1 MSGLRL
7 LLTRAVRSNGRAIL
21 GLALVIAIAGG
32 ASMTALTAARRTSS
46 AFSRYLVASDAS
58 DLAVNVVATSY
69 DGSVDG
75 SLAGVLPFTRRA
87 RSLPGIEADST
98 YVGLETIFLGT
109 KDGSVSPVGAEVLGS
124 LDGRF
129 LDSDR
134 VALTA
139 GRLPHRG
146 ALDEVFLNES
156 AAAATGSTVGST
168 LHLVVL
174 ASSEGDPREI
184 PVVDRVAATVVGI
197 GLFPDE
203 VLADDFDRSARVLV
217 TPATTQKYLDVA
229 GSYSWQGLHLAS
241 GMTAD
246 KAISEYQS
254 ILDEGYGMNVQRTDE
269 QVASVQ
275 RSIHPLVA
283 ALVAFGLATGVA
295 ALLLGA
301 LGAVRLAGGAA
312 ANSRTLRA
320 IGVAPRGVGAAVA
333 APALLSV
340 LIGAV
345 GAMAVALALSPLG
358 PIGAVRAVEPTP
370 GLRADATVLLGCG
383 AVLCAVLGLTATL
396 AAWTAMR
403 RQNAPVTADRPSR
416 AIDAIARSGLRP
428 TAAIGAGHALGTGGG
443 AGAASRSTI
452 VGCAISVI
460 AVVSALTFGAGA
472 HQVLADPHRYGWAAD
487 FAIET
492 AGGYERINP
501 DGGKAV
507 VENARGTIQAL
518 AVTGNG
524 KLRLRSREVNAMGLI
539 PVVGVAPITV
549 LAGRLPRT
557 PHEIALGRV
566 TARELRSTVG
576 ESLTGPA
583 GPLRVVG
590 LVALPAIGPQASSH
604 PSLGQ
609 GALLSFAGL
618 AAQDDTAFPGV
629 VLVDLRPGADARK
642 LSPTIKQL
650 VSDHMTSL
658 PSEASA
664 AYRNLRP
671 ADIIGLSTASRTAYL
686 LAMALIAAAVLSMAL
701 TLSASVRRR
710 ARTYAVL
717 TCLGFDGAAVRGTVR
732 WQTDVVM
739 GVSVL
744 LGLPLG
750 IATGRV
756 AWRSF
761 AEQLGVES
769 QPTVPLLLI
778 AVSGVSLLIVANLAA
793 IQPARNAVRH
803 SRLVRTLTI
812 EAS

>member
-7 LLTRAVRSNGRAIL
+7 LLARAIRSNGRAIL

-32 ASMTALTAARRTSS
+32 TSMTALAAARRTSS
-46 AFSRYLVASDAS
+46 AFSRYLTASDAS

-87 RSLPGIEADST
+87 RSLPGIVADAT

-109 KDGSVSPVGAEVLGS
+109 NDGRVSPVGAEVLGS
-124 LDGRF
+124 VDGRF

-139 GRLPHRG
+139 GRLPQRQ

-168 LHLVVL
+168 LHLIVL

-217 TPATTQKYLDVA
+217 TPATTRKYLAVA
-229 GSYSWQGLHLAS
+229 GSYSWQGLHLAP

-246 KAISEYQS
+246 KAISEYQT
-254 ILDEGYGMNVQRTDE
+254 ILDDGYGMNVQRTDE
-269 QVASVQ
+269 QAASVQ
-275 RSIHPLVA
+275 RSIRPLVT
-283 ALVAFGLATGVA
+283 ALVAFGLATGAA

-312 ANSRTLRA
+312 ADSRTLRA

-333 APALLSV
+333 APAVLSILV
-340 LIGAV
+340 GAM
-345 GAMAVALALSPLG
+345 GAMAVATALSPLG
-358 PIGAVRAVEPTP
+358 PVGAVRAVESMP
-370 GLRADATVLLGCG
+370 GLRADATILLGGG
-383 AVLCAVLGLTATL
+383 ALLCAVLGLAATL
-396 AAWTAMR
+396 AARAAMR
-403 RQNAPVTADRPSR
+403 RQNAPVTGARPSR
-416 AIDAIARSGLRP
+416 TVDAIARSGLRP
-428 TAAIGAGHALGTGGG
+428 TAAIGTRHALATDGGG
-443 AGAASRSTI
+443 GVASRSTI
-452 VGCAISVI
+452 IGCALSVI

-472 HQVLADPHRYGWAAD
+472 HRVLADPHRYGWAAD
-487 FAIET
+487 LAIET

-501 DGGKAV
+501 DGGAAV
-507 VENARGTIQAL
+507 VDQAEGSVQAL

-524 KLRLRSREVNAMGLI
+524 KVRLRSHAVNAMGFI
-539 PVVGVAPITV
+539 PVVGAAPITV

-576 ESLTGPA
+576 ASLAGHA
-583 GPLRVVG
+583 GPLQVVG

-609 GALLSFAGL
+609 GALLTFAGL

-629 VLVDLRPGADARK
+629 ALVDLRSGADARK

-650 VSDHMTSL
+650 VADHMTTL
-658 PSEASA
+658 PSEASES
-664 AYRNLRP
+664 YRDLRP
-671 ADIIGLSTASRTAYL
+671 ADIIGLSTASRTAYV

-701 TLSASVRRR
+701 TLGASVRRR

-717 TCLGFDGAAVRGTVR
+717 ACLGFDGAAVRSTVR
-732 WQTDVVM
+732 WQTDVVI
-739 GVSVL
+739 GIAVL
-744 LGLPLG
+744 LGLPIG

-756 AWRSF
+756 AWRAF
-761 AEQLGVES
+761 AEQLGVAS

-778 AVSGVSLLIVANLAA
+778 VFACISLLVVANVAA

-803 SRLVRTLTI
+803 SRLVRALAI
-812 EAS
+812 EAT